1 MWALGDTARWLAV
14 TFSYDGL
21 ISSLSPGAAQVTG
34 YSAQDL
40 TGKPITQILADRSVF
55 EVARMME
62 SARENGSW
70 EGKVFHLNRSG
81 ISFEASGNLSTLA
94 GPESAKAG
102 FLLVSILAGKIE
114 TNGGEQV
121 ALREVAA
128 KLRTYAHE
136 LNNPLAVMM
145 GFTQLILLNAQCGGK
160 VRADMEKLFSELKRV
175 IQVVERLHGYAT
187 SLQDVDREEVY
198 LKSAGA

>member
-1 MWALGDTARWLAV
+1 MWSLGDSARWLAV

-21 ISSLSPGAAQVTG
+21 ISSISPGAEQVIG

-40 TGKPITQILADRSVF
+40 AGRPITQILADRSVF

-62 SARENGSW
+62 SAKESGSW
-70 EGKVFHLNRSG
+70 EGKIVHLNRSG
-81 ISFEASGNLSTLA
+81 FSFEAAGNI
-94 GPESAKAG
+94 SALLGRDSPRTG
-102 FLLVSILAGKIE
+102 FLLVSTLAGRADS
-114 TNGGEQV
+114 NGYEQI

-128 KLRTYAHE
+128 KLRTLAHE

-145 GFTQLILLNAQCGGK
+145 GFTQLIMLNAQCSGK

-175 IQVVERLHGYAT
+175 IQVVERLHGYAL
-187 SLQDVDREEVY
+187 SLQETERQEVY
-198 LKSAGA
+198 LKTAGA